1 MSDARWF
8 EIESAVAASLK
19 HFAGAASI
27 FRRLSAPQAPDE
39 QYMAEMA
46 FMHAMQAGQ
55 TSMETALLRILDLC
69 GEEAPT
75 GARWHAD
82 LIARA
87 GSAVGDRPAILDEVV
102 RRAADMTR
110 RFRSVAAHAYDA
122 FDHTQAAGAVESATL
137 LVSLLPASIAGFRK
151 TFDP

>member
-8 EIESAVAASLK
+8 EIEAAVAASVK
-19 HFAGAASI
+19 HFSGAGSI
-27 FRRLSAPQAPDE
+27 FRRLSIPQPPDE
-39 QYMAEMA
+39 RYVIEMA

-69 GEEAPT
+69 AEEAPT

-82 LIARA
+82 LITRA
-87 GSAVGDRPAILDEVV
+87 ASALGNRPAILDEAA

-122 FDHTQAAGAVESATL
+122 FDHAQAAGAVGGATL
-137 LVSLLPASIAGFRK
+137 LVALLPAAIAGFRK
-151 TFDP
+151 ALDP

>member
-8 EIESAVAASLK
+8 EVEAAVAASSK
-19 HFAGAASI
+19 HFAGAVSI

-39 QYMAEMA
+39 QYMVEMA

-55 TSMETALLRILDLC
+55 TFLETALLRILDLC
-69 GEEAPT
+69 GEEPPT

-87 GSAVGDRPAILDEVV
+87 GSAVGNRPVILNDVA

-122 FDHTQAAGAVESATL
+122 FDHTQASDAVESATL
-137 LVSLLPASIAGFRK
+137 LVAVLPATIAEFRK
-151 TFDP
+151 AFDP